1 MNEVRDDT
9 LTLALSHPGRGNFS
23 AWLSLLTSSGTL
35 VCCALPAL
43 LVSLGAGAALAG
55 LVATVPS
62 LVVLSEYKEFVFG
75 FCAFMLAISG
85 YMQWRNR
92 YAPCPIDPA
101 LAAACTKTRRVSA
114 WVYGVSVAIF
124 VTGGFFAFI
133 LPLL

>member
-1 MNEVRDDT
+1 MSTDQ
-9 LTLALSHPGRGNFS
+9 SKWS
-23 AWLSLLTSSGTL
+23 AWLSLFTSSGTL

-75 FCAFMLAISG
+75 FCAVMLIISG
-85 YMQWRNR
+85 YMQWQSR

-101 LAAACTKTRRVSA
+101 LAAACTRTRRVSL
-114 WVYGVSVAIF
+114 WIYGVSVATF
-124 VTGGFFAFI
+124 VTGGFFAFV
-133 LPLL
+133 LPVLTA

>member
-1 MNEVRDDT
+1 MSMQKNY
-9 LTLALSHPGRGNFS
+9 LT
-23 AWLSLLTSSGTL
+23 AWLSLFTSTGTL

-43 LVSLGAGAALAG
+43 FVSLGAGAALAG

-101 LAAACTKTRRVSA
+101 QRNACLKTRRMSV
-114 WVYGVSVAIF
+114 WIYGVSIAIF
-124 VTGGFFAFI
+124 MTGAFFAFI
-133 LPLL
+133 LPTLTR

>member
-1 MNEVRDDT
+1 MSTDQ
-9 LTLALSHPGRGNFS
+9 SKWS
-23 AWLSLLTSSGTL
+23 AWFSLFTSSGTL

>member
-1 MNEVRDDT
+1 MSALDT
-9 LTLALSHPGRGNFS
+9 DTLALSHPRRGNVAAWFS
-23 AWLSLLTSSGTL
+23 LFTSTGTL

-62 LVVLSEYKEFVFG
+62 VVVLSEYKEFVFG
-75 FCAFMLAISG
+75 FCAVMLAIGG

-101 LAAACTKTRRVSA
+101 LAAACTRTRRVSL
-114 WVYGVSVAIF
+114 WIYGASVAIF
-124 VTGGFFAFI
+124 VTGGFFAFV
-133 LPLL
+133 LPVLSA